1 MDNILRLSA
10 AFNNSLTNAFKPRK
24 QINRSTQQQEA
35 HQPDAESTRD
45 GETQENQRASENTL
59 RDNNIPE
66 HGNLRSTVRT
76 DGEPRNQEKVVSTNE
91 RIGTQGKSVETENRI
106 KAVQDLF
113 KNIRWHR
120 GERGSYTQ
128 ESFERWVSKGNN
140 RTYLPEFKFET
151 LGKCCRNIM
160 IYYHIDVPLDER
172 QWEMSNV
179 PDWDQEFRM
188 EVSESED
195 ERRTESN
202 SSSGEEIAEI
212 FKGTSIGTQEEQ
224 VNEKIYN
231 WSMPQIKEA
240 RTGKGSDGLVAKC
253 GYKTGN
259 NKVTDGSGSYSDGK
273 PKVKPSTSREVETRK
288 TNF

>member
-45 GETQENQRASENTL
+45 GETQENQRASENIL

-66 HGNLRSTVRT
+66 HGNIRPTVRT

-120 GERGSYTQ
+120 GERHPRIFRKMDVQRKQQDLFTRVQ
-128 ESFERWVSKGNN
+128 I
-140 RTYLPEFKFET
+140 
-151 LGKCCRNIM
+151 RNI
-160 IYYHIDVPLDER
+160 R
-172 QWEMSNV
+172 EML
-179 PDWDQEFRM
+179 
-188 EVSESED
+188 SEHYD
-195 ERRTESN
+195 ILPYRCT
-202 SSSGEEIAEI
+202 
-212 FKGTSIGTQEEQ
+212 
-224 VNEKIYN
+224 
-231 WSMPQIKEA
+231 
-240 RTGKGSDGLVAKC
+240 
-253 GYKTGN
+253 
-259 NKVTDGSGSYSDGK
+259 
-273 PKVKPSTSREVETRK
+273 TR
-288 TNF
+288 